1 MNEIDAAY
9 TWLASTLTGDATLRA
24 TVGTKWFRHLA
35 PARLPGSTS
44 PMTYPV
50 GLYSYAGGR
59 DTRGVGQY
67 RVLTLA
73 RLDVRIVSLAGTDV
87 SAAVSRLDTLLD
99 VPAQAAPI
107 TSVTVDSVTYWI
119 LGCSR
124 REPLSYATLE
134 EGVVYEHAGG
144 TYDLSLSR

>member
-9 TWLASTLTGDATLRA
+9 TWLASTLTADATLRA
-24 TVGTKWFRHLA
+24 TLASRWFRHLA
-35 PARLPGSTS
+35 PARVPGTTT

-50 GLYSYAGGR
+50 GLYGYVGGR
-59 DTRGVGQY
+59 DTKGVGQY

-73 RLDVRIVSLAGTDV
+73 RMDVRIVSLAGTDV

-99 VPAQAAPI
+99 VPSTGSPR

-119 LGCSR
+119 HGCSR

-134 EGVVYEHAGG
+134 EGQVYEHAGG
-144 TYDLSLSR
+144 TYDLSISR